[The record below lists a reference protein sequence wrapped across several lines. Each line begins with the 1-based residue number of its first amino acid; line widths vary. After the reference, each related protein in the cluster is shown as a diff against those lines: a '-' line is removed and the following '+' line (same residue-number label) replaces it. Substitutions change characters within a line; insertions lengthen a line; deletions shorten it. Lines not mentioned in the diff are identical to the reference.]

1 LKSLQ
6 QFDPRLTLLDDRPLI
21 IACQQLGWHGLITNN
36 YKVLYEPHEV
46 AAIVVAT
53 PSIVVAA
60 EGLGHDPLRAAGALL
75 LGLPGLVQRLV
86 ATGPTAMS
94 FESQLPRWP
103 SQGPAGSPPTRPPRG
118 PPSCSM
124 SMTSPWVT
132 GSAPGASRSTRVR
145 HDIGDTSA
153 WGGGWFGAVAEA
165 QQCLWVA
172 SGGAT
177 FNEEIPEGR
186 HLQRRC
192 QQPARHSVH
201 GGGEEDPLQ
210 RESRP
215 HPR

>member
-1 LKSLQ
+1 LFLPEELELKSLQ

-94 FESQLPRWP
+94 FESQPPRWP
-103 SQGPAGSPPTRPPRG
+103 SQGPAGSPPTRPPTSTQLLGDGSFGRRDRTGAPVPINGRG
-118 PPSCSM
+118 S
-124 SMTSPWVT
+124 
-132 GSAPGASRSTRVR
+132 
-145 HDIGDTSA
+145 
-153 WGGGWFGAVAEA
+153 
-165 QQCLWVA
+165 
-172 SGGAT
+172 
-177 FNEEIPEGR
+177 
-186 HLQRRC
+186 
-192 QQPARHSVH
+192 
-201 GGGEEDPLQ
+201 
-210 RESRP
+210 
-215 HPR
+215 